1 MLLICIPTTPGRR
14 QRLLNCIQKVQES
27 ADADYGI
34 LTYEN
39 QLGGWTPA
47 LREMLK
53 PLNKDQLV
61 VVIGDDCEPQKG
73 WMSLLITSF
82 ESTFPDRDGLCQP
95 NDGAWNG
102 GIASYPCATAGYLLK
117 WTYSGYIHA
126 HADEELAC
134 VARARNR
141 YCYVP
146 QAIVLHRHYQNTPG
160 IEYDETYKLQE
171 NTHIADKLL
180 FDQRVNQSG
189 GYTDWQKLVFDEEV
203 I

>member
-1 MLLICIPTTPGRR
+1 MLLVCIPTTPGRR

-47 LREMLK
+47 VREMLK

-61 VVIGDDCEPQKG
+61 VIIGDDCEPEKG
-73 WMSLLITSF
+73 WMSKLIDAF
-82 ESTFPDRDGLCQP
+82 ELSFPDKDGLCQP
-95 NDGAWNG
+95 NDCAWNG

-117 WTYSGYIHA
+117 WTYSGYMHA

-134 VARARNR
+134 VARARGK

-146 QAIVLHRHYQNTPG
+146 SAVVNHRHYQNTPG
-160 IEYDETYKLQE
+160 IEYDDTYKLQE
-171 NTHIADKLL
+171 GTWQNDKRL
-180 FDQRVNQSG
+180 FDQRRGQSND
-189 GYTDWQKLVFDEEV
+189 YSAFYNLVWDEEV
-203 I
+203 K